1 MDEASVVLMIT
12 TLRHRATPARV
23 KQPRAIVGVRWRTL
37 ERWRQWWLEEFPR
50 SSFWR
55 WASGQLARPV
65 DEHRLPFSLLES
77 FRKPGAEER
86 TIDLL
91 RFILPLT
98 TTSILQET

>member
-1 MDEASVVLMIT
+1 VAAVVVLIAA
-12 TLRHRATPARV
+12 LRHGATPDRV
-23 KQPRAIVGVRWRTL
+23 KQLRVIVGASRRTV

-65 DEHRLPFSLLES
+65 DEHRLPLSLLES
-77 FRKPGAEER
+77 FRKPGAEEK

-98 TTSILQET
+98 TTSMVQET